1 MATVSKVLDINPAGN
16 SGYYEGRNTGFDD
29 YLLAGLAPNQPV
41 KITAVSNAFDTVI
54 QVFRADAVGNVIGTP
69 VALNDDKVLGINLNS
84 ETTFT
89 PEVGASYIV
98 RVSSIN
104 LLGGNYDVSA
114 LQNGGAPALNY
125 VTAGLEAG
133 GDSPL
138 VAVST
143 PQPLAA
149 EPVEPNP
156 FDPFSLLLGD
166 GVMGF
171 SLSDAADSLALSN
184 FPDAASASYIF
195 AWNGDDNVLGTAR
208 IENINGNKGNDTIDG
223 AAGGDILRGG
233 KDSDNLFG
241 NSDSDVLNGNNGN
254 DTVDGGTGSD
264 IVRGGKENDLLIG
277 GDGDDLLIGDYGQ
290 DSLIGGAGRDMF
302 VFRTDG
308 SNPTL
313 KHTSAN
319 VSQVDI
325 IRDFIIGEDTI
336 GLTGLAFT
344 DLSLEAIQLL
354 VNGGAAVPST
364 AIKINST
371 GEYLG
376 VVENITPDLLKN
388 PALFDSSIS
397 SNPSYLQS

>member
-1 MATVSKVLDINPAGN
+1 MTTVSKLLDINPANN
-16 SGYYEGRNTGFDD
+16 SGFYEGRNTGFDD

-41 KITAVSNAFDTVI
+41 TVPAVSNEFDPVI
-54 QVFRADAVGNVIGTP
+54 QVFKADAVGKVTGNPI
-69 VALNDDKVLGINLNS
+69 AFNDDKVLGVNLNS
-84 ETTFT
+84 ETVFT
-89 PEVGASYIV
+89 PEVGANYVV

-104 LLGGNYDVSA
+104 LLAGDYDVSVF
-114 LQNGGAPALNY
+114 QNGTSPALNY
-125 VTAGLEAG
+125 VTPGFAAG

-149 EPVEPNP
+149 EAVEPNG
-156 FDPFSLLLGD
+156 FAPFSLLTGE
-166 GVMGF
+166 GGTGF
-171 SLSDAADSLALSN
+171 SLSDASDSLTLSN
-184 FPDAASASYIF
+184 YPAASSANYIF
-195 AWNGDDNVLGTAR
+195 AWNGDDNILGTAA
-208 IENINGNKGNDTIDG
+208 IENINGNKGNDTIAG
-223 AAGGDILRGG
+223 GAGGDILRGG

-254 DTVDGGTGSD
+254 DTVDGGAQSD
-264 IVRGGKENDLLIG
+264 IVRGGKENDLLLG

-290 DSLIGGAGRDMF
+290 DSLLGGAGRDMF
-302 VFRTDG
+302 VLRTDG
-308 SNPTL
+308 NNPSL

-325 IRDFIIGEDTI
+325 IRDFVIGEDTI

-344 DLSLEAIQLL
+344 NLSLEAIQLS
-354 VNGGAAVPST
+354 VNGGATVAST

-376 VVENITPDLLKN
+376 VLENLTPDLLKN
-388 PALFDSSIS
+388 PALFDSTIS